1 MSGSG
6 MGHGMASG
14 RIGFSRADF
23 EFLACALAGAGERR
37 HLSVLW
43 EGPESLRAML
53 DLKTVLRAV
62 LEGTSTL
69 SVTPS
74 FYFYVLVRHS
84 FLESGLEDVTM
95 ADYVSGV
102 LAERVAP
109 DPDDLLGTLGAG
121 LTHAADFV
129 SILETSR
136 GRLRFHLEV
145 AAGNQFLVL
154 TGMYP
159 EFLRKRAPLRWR
171 AGFGFYES
179 FASRAFRT
187 AADHACHPGGAQG
200 FGGAIRRVSADSE
213 GAQPMTE
220 EFVFL
225 GD

>member
-1 MSGSG
+1 
-6 MGHGMASG
+6 
-14 RIGFSRADF
+14 
-23 EFLACALAGAGERR
+23 
-37 HLSVLW
+37 
-43 EGPESLRAML
+43 
-53 DLKTVLRAV
+53 
-62 LEGTSTL
+62 
-69 SVTPS
+69 
-74 FYFYVLVRHS
+74 
-84 FLESGLEDVTM
+84 M

-102 LAERVAP
+102 LAERAAP

-159 EFLRKRAPLRWR
+159 EFLRKRARHHGEPDL
-171 AGFGFYES
+171 GFYES

-187 AADHACHPGGAQG
+187 AADHAGHLEGRKVLGALSDAFPQ
-200 FGGAIRRVSADSE
+200 IRKALNR
-213 GAQPMTE
+213 MTE